1 MNYPP
6 ATTLD
11 SLFDQFL
18 KERTYLKN
26 VTPCTLVWYRTAF
39 KNYRAALARRES
51 MWPTKAALQQFAISM
66 RERGVRPVTCNT
78 NIGAMNAF
86 CLWLHQEGHA
96 TEHVKLAKMR
106 VEHRV
111 LQLLDDTQMRAL
123 VHYKPQ
129 TFRQPIQT
137 GHGHWRSSSMSIAPN
152 GSGPSARSRPCDRTK
167 VMTGSEYL
175 LDRCNARPS
184 TQQLRCDRHALHTIG
199 DGSAPLATMIDEFLL
214 EIWSHEVAHAGRH
227 ARQHVHNFHARRTAR
242 CQPDGLRER
251 RVRSSA
257 PRPAGPRMR

>member
-18 KERTYLKN
+18 NERTYLKN

-39 KNYRAALARRES
+39 KNYRAALARSAS

-86 CLWLHQEGHA
+86 CRWLQQEGHA

-129 TFRQPIQT
+129 TFRQ
-137 GHGHWRSSSMSIAPN
+137 WRTHIA
-152 GSGPSARSRPCDRTK
+152 
-167 VMTGSEYL
+167 VL
-175 LDRCNARPS
+175 L
-184 TQQLRCDRHALHTIG
+184 I
-199 DGSAPLATMIDEFLL
+199 L
-214 EIWSHEVAHAGRH
+214 E
-227 ARQHVHNFHARRTAR
+227 T
-242 CQPDGLRER
+242 GLRISEALNLRHTDVNTDQLILKVFGKGQKER
-251 RVRSSA
+251 LVPFSPELRKRLYRFDQLKA
-257 PRPAGPRMR
+257 KKRIPREWVFAGFGGSRWESEQ